1 MNSVSSGG
9 VRGPYA
15 KTTLVRQRI
24 IEAAHEVFAES
35 GFWATTMKEIALRAG
50 ISQRGLVHHF
60 ATKEELLVAVIDV
73 RDNDSAQLM
82 APLGRPVD
90 AFTSMLVVVAENMR
104 RPGLVE
110 LYTVLTAEAA
120 SPGHPAHS
128 HYQKRYRMLRRYF
141 TAAFDELRER
151 GELISPLESD
161 SLAAEF
167 IALIDGLQLQW
178 LYDRKSVHVD
188 SILRAF
194 LVSVIPRFAGLP
206 QDSV

>member
-1 MNSVSSGG
+1 VNSASASG

-15 KTTLVRQRI
+15 KTAIVRQRI
-24 IEAAHEVFAES
+24 IDAAHDVFAEL

-60 ATKEELLVAVIDV
+60 ATKEELLAAVIDL
-73 RDNDSAQLM
+73 RDKDSAQLM

-90 AFTSMLVVVAENMR
+90 ALTSMLVVVAENIR

-120 SPGHPAHS
+120 SPEHPAHS
-128 HYQKRYRMLRRYF
+128 HYRKRYRMLRRYF
-141 TAAFDELRER
+141 AAAFDELRER
-151 GELISPLESD
+151 GELKSPLESD

-167 IALIDGLQLQW
+167 IALIDGLQLQF
-178 LYDRKSVHVD
+178 LYDRKAVHVD
-188 SILRAF
+188 SVLRAF
-194 LVSVIPRFAGLP
+194 LVSIIPKFADLP
-206 QDSV
+206 PDSV